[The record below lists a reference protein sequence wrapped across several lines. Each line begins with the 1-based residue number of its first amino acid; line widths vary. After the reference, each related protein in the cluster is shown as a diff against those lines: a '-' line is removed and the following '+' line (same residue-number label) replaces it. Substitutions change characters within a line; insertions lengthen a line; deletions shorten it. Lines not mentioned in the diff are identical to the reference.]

1 MGLRHRRSAA
11 RRSDETR
18 PDPVPGLCDA
28 AALGS
33 QLHRRDLHRD
43 ARIIPDGVYP
53 VRRACLILG
62 LLVLALVWVGPLL
75 DAWRDSFSAHMLAHM
90 GVVAI
95 AAPLMAIGIPL
106 RPKPDANRAFT
117 LALPASL
124 VELIIV
130 WSWHAPALR
139 TLAQSSLFAT
149 AIEQATF
156 LAAGLFLWL
165 TCLPRRGSD
174 ITGNAAGAFALLLT
188 SIHMTLLGALLAL
201 TPRPLYG
208 TGEIS
213 CFGVALSAQQDQELG
228 GVIMLLVGAAVYLA
242 GGVTLFARLLAA
254 PPRKAV

>member
-1 MGLRHRRSAA
+1 M
-11 RRSDETR
+11 
-18 PDPVPGLCDA
+18 
-28 AALGS
+28 
-33 QLHRRDLHRD
+33 
-43 ARIIPDGVYP
+43 YP

-106 RPKPDANRAFT
+106 RPKPDANWAFT
-117 LALPASL
+117 LALPASF

-139 TLAQSSLFAT
+139 TLAQSSLFVT

-165 TCLPRRGSD
+165 ACLPRRGSD

-228 GVIMLLVGAAVYLA
+228 GVIMLLV
-242 GGVTLFARLLAA
+242 
-254 PPRKAV
+254 

>member
-1 MGLRHRRSAA
+1 MK
-11 RRSDETR
+11 
-18 PDPVPGLCDA
+18 
-28 AALGS
+28 
-33 QLHRRDLHRD
+33 
-43 ARIIPDGVYP
+43 
-53 VRRACLILG
+53 RACLILG
-62 LLVLALVWVGPLL
+62 LLVLALVWLGPLL

-95 AAPLMAIGIPL
+95 AAPLIAIGIQL
-106 RPKPDANRAFT
+106 RPTPDASRAFT

-124 VELIIV
+124 VELIVV

-139 TLAQSSLFAT
+139 ALAQSSLFAT
-149 AIEQATF
+149 AVEQATF

-165 TCLPRRGSD
+165 ACLPRHGSD
-174 ITGNAAGAFALLLT
+174 ATRHAAGAFALLLT

-208 TGEIS
+208 AGEIT

-242 GGVTLFARLLAA
+242 GGVTLFARILVT
-254 PPRKAV
+254 PPRKTV